1 MDPTNHCIKIERLA
15 LLGDG
20 VGHITTEGKEK
31 GKAAFVSYSLPG
43 EKILAQK
50 VLDKKTYSRWIPQ
63 GMVQASP
70 DRIAPACPYHFRPG
84 QTALWCGGC
93 NWQLF
98 PVEKQRE
105 AKRELVMETLERLG
119 GIADM
124 PAAEV
129 LFSEKSW
136 RYRNNVQ
143 IVFGKRAQ
151 GSIGGFYAPGTHAIV
166 PIDDCLIQ
174 AQPSVHSF
182 TVFKETAEAL
192 GLQPYE
198 TKGDRGWL
206 KHLLIRT
213 NEAGE
218 VHLIIVTRKNSF
230 PERERCVRLI
240 TARCPEVVSIYQNV
254 QPEGT
259 PVMSGRQWIHLWG
272 RTKIEEHLCD
282 LKIACSPGAFLQVNT
297 TAAVLLYRK
306 AIEEV
311 KPEPGMS
318 VLDLYC
324 GVGTLTLMAA
334 GSVERVIGI
343 DELPSAI
350 DDARENARENGITNA
365 DFFAS
370 TVEGFLQGASSA
382 LGAISNRLV
391 VIADPP
397 RSGCRGEVI
406 AQLLALTPRRIVY
419 ISCDPATL
427 ARDLKMLSAEYLLS
441 AVTVVDLFPQ
451 TSHIEVITRLE
462 KKGS

>member
-1 MDPTNHCIKIERLA
+1 MDPTHYFIEIERLA

-31 GKAAFVSYSLPG
+31 GKVAFVSYSLPG

-63 GMVQASP
+63 SIVQESP
-70 DRIAPACPYHFRPG
+70 DRIEPACPYHFHPG
-84 QTALWCGGC
+84 QTDLWCGGC

-105 AKRELVMETLERLG
+105 AKRDLVMETLERLG
-119 GIADM
+119 GISDL
-124 PAAEV
+124 PPIEV
-129 LFSEKSW
+129 LSAEKSW

-151 GSIGGFYAPGTHAIV
+151 RVIGGFYAPGTHAIV
-166 PIDDCLIQ
+166 PIDDCLMQ

-218 VHLIIVTRKNSF
+218 VHLILVTRKASF
-230 PERERCVRLI
+230 PEREKCVQLL

-254 QPEGT
+254 QPART

-272 RTKIEEHLCD
+272 RPKIEEHLCD

-297 TAAVLLYRK
+297 SAAALLYRK

-311 KPEPGMS
+311 KPEPGMT

-334 GSVERVIGI
+334 GSVEHVIGI

-350 DDARENARENGITNA
+350 DDARENARENGIAHA

-370 TVEGFLQGASSA
+370 TVEGFLQEASSA
-382 LGAISNRLV
+382 LGDLSNRLV
-391 VIADPP
+391 VIVDPP

-406 AQLLALTPRRIVY
+406 SRLLALTPRRIVY

-427 ARDLKMLSAEYLLS
+427 ARDLKMLSAQYLLS